1 MRCRPAVRRTRR
13 LQWADEEANAADREA
28 WSVADIRM
36 KAHMDVREG
45 ESDMDELGSS
55 VPTEPSSG
63 YPSRAAPNR
72 SQDPG

>member
-1 MRCRPAVRRTRR
+1 
-13 LQWADEEANAADREA
+13 
-28 WSVADIRM
+28 M

-72 SQDPG
+72 SQDPTNSDTPATRHSDNAASAPPRAVAASTSLG